1 MYIGLSDGA
10 PTPFEDRSLYHF
22 VTLKPVKNY
31 IFIPSFYRFLK
42 ISIEHVIVFVNTISY
57 ISSEYLFV
65 KF

>member
-1 MYIGLSDGA
+1 ML
-10 PTPFEDRSLYHF
+10 F
-22 VTLKPVKNY
+22 VNG
-31 IFIPSFYRFLK
+31 SLK